1 MMRELKEFLGDGG
14 SERLLLALGL
24 TKGQEE
30 DYVEARALLAALPD
44 AVINHTLTA
53 AGVEPGAGDP
63 SIGDLERREAWL
75 AIQAAAFREASVV
88 SH

>member
-1 MMRELKEFLGDGG
+1 MRELKEFLGDGG

-44 AVINHTLTA
+44 AVVNHTLTA
-53 AGVEPGAGDP
+53 AGIEPGVDDAA
-63 SIGDLERREAWL
+63 IGDFERQEAWL
-75 AIQAAAFREASVV
+75 AIQAAAFREAAIV
-88 SH
+88 SR